1 MVLIAEAK
9 ELVFAYGNSLT
20 EKGDY
25 CNEGFNYK
33 GIFNYTCS
41 MGTLVERR
49 DRNNESKESRICYV
63 GNYNGYFRMQSFQ

>member
-1 MVLIAEAK
+1 MSNALEYGFVVLIAEAK

-25 CNEGFNYK
+25 CNKGFNYK

-41 MGTLVERR
+41 MSYKYILHI
-49 DRNNESKESRICYV
+49 KC
-63 GNYNGYFRMQSFQ
+63 

>member
-41 MGTLVERR
+41 MSYKYILHI
-49 DRNNESKESRICYV
+49 KC
-63 GNYNGYFRMQSFQ
+63 